1 MKWTRRY
8 KVCFLTII
16 AGAAFAMTGLSL
28 PQEARPALDKAT
40 LPLVPVFSTAQ
51 DGPEFTLDYVNDT
64 NDGVGTIDLLQGS
77 SVTLDG
83 KVYPR
88 GFVGGSLV
96 IAPGQTISVT
106 IDLSQYLPGARLK
119 KMGYSKTLERWRW
132 KPLLKSGKHTLLVT
146 VGEQQYGPITFIWRG
161 DVPLLYE

>member
-1 MKWTRRY
+1 
-8 KVCFLTII
+8 
-16 AGAAFAMTGLSL
+16 MTGLSL

-40 LPLVPVFSTAQ
+40 LPLIPVFSTAQ

-64 NDGVGTIDLLQGS
+64 NDAVGTIDLLQGS

-83 KVYPR
+83 KVD
-88 GFVGGSLV
+88 
-96 IAPGQTISVT
+96 PGQTISVT

-119 KMGYSKTLERWRW
+119 RMGYSKTLERWRW

-146 VGEQQYGPITFIWRG
+146 VGEKEYGPITFIWRG